1 MGCSTVKTTDLNK
14 ELNPPQ
20 YEAVTCLNGPLLIL
34 AGAGSGKTRVIT
46 YRIAYLI
53 DLGILPY
60 QILAVTFTNKAAKE
74 MKNRVINLVGVRARA
89 MWIATFH
96 SVCVRILRE
105 YGDIKNFTIYDEYE
119 QLKLIKEC
127 LKEFD
132 ISEKQFKPSK
142 ILASIS
148 KAKENLIKP
157 EDFLANNVF
166 NRRVKDIYLKYQE
179 KLLENKAFDFD
190 DLISEVI
197 YLFYKRTDI
206 LNKLQERFQYI
217 LVDEYQDINFAQY
230 ELVKL
235 LAKKH
240 QNICVVGDDDQC
252 IYQWRGADIYH
263 ILNFEKDYSQ
273 VKTVKL
279 EENYRSTGS
288 ILEAANRVIKHNKQR
303 KEKTLWTNR
312 GVGES
317 IEVFEAGDEYE
328 EAEYV
333 ASKILEFKHKEGRS
347 AQEFLILYRVNAQ
360 SRIFENIFR
369 KYDLP
374 YTIVGGLS
382 FYQRKEIKD
391 LVAYLRIL
399 INLDDGM
406 SIERVINVPSRGI
419 GKSSLNK
426 IRVYATSKRVSFF
439 EALSKA
445 EEIDGL
451 SNKIKNSI
459 TIFTSLIKYLIAKKE
474 ELTLMELVREVIIKS
489 NYIFYLKQEYM
500 EEDAMQ
506 RIENLEEFLSMVKEF
521 EESSEDKSLTSFLS
535 QAQLTA
541 DIDNW
546 KDIEYK
552 VNLMTLHN
560 AKGLEFPVVFLVGVE
575 EGIFPHLNALI
586 EERIEEERRLCYVG
600 MTRAK
605 DRLFLTYTKYRTW
618 HGVTRESVPSC
629 FLEELKIEEKS
640 KDKSGFD
647 FGDDGY
653 TGKIVRHKR
662 WGEGKITAQRGTGD
676 NLQLTVNFISG
687 ENRVLMNKY
696 AKLEIAE

>member
-1 MGCSTVKTTDLNK
+1 MGCSLTKTRDSSK

-20 YEAVTCLNGPLLIL
+20 YEAVTCLNGPILVL

-46 YRIAYLI
+46 YRIAHLT
-53 DLGILPY
+53 DLGVLPY
-60 QILAVTFTNKAAKE
+60 QILAVTFTNKAAEE
-74 MKNRVINLVGVRARA
+74 MKNRVIDLVGVKAKT

-96 SVCVRILRE
+96 ATCVRILRE
-105 YGDIKNFTIYDEYE
+105 YGDIKNFTIYDDND
-119 QLKLIKEC
+119 QQKLIKEC
-127 LKEFD
+127 LEEFD
-132 ISEKQFKPSK
+132 INEKQFKPSK

-148 KAKENLIKP
+148 RAKENLIKP
-157 EDFLANNVF
+157 EGFLANSIF
-166 NRRVKDIYLKYQE
+166 NRIVKDIYVKYQE

-197 YLFYKRTDI
+197 YLFHRREDI
-206 LNKLQERFQYI
+206 LDRLQDRFKHI

-230 ELVKL
+230 ELIRL

-240 QNICVVGDDDQC
+240 QSICVVGDDDQC
-252 IYQWRGADIYH
+252 IYQWRGANIYH
-263 ILNFEKDYSQ
+263 ILNFEEDYPL

-279 EENYRSTGS
+279 EENYRSTSS
-288 ILEAANRVIKHNKQR
+288 ILEAANKVVRHNKQR
-303 KEKTLWTNR
+303 KEKTLWANR
-312 GVGES
+312 GKGEP
-317 IEVFEAGDEYE
+317 IEIFEASNEYE

-347 AQEFLILYRVNAQ
+347 AHEFLVLYRVNAQ
-360 SRIFENIFR
+360 SRIFENVFR

-399 INLDDGM
+399 INLDDRI
-406 SIERVINVPSRGI
+406 SIERIINVPSRGI
-419 GKSSLNK
+419 GKTSLSK
-426 IRVYATSKRVSFF
+426 VRAYAISKGISFF
-439 EALSKA
+439 EALSKV
-445 EEIDGL
+445 EEIG
-451 SNKIKNSI
+451 SAGNKIKNSI
-459 TIFTSLIKYLIAKKE
+459 ISFTSLLRYLIAKKE
-474 ELTLMELVREVIIKS
+474 ELTLMDLVREVIIKS
-489 NYIFYLKQEYM
+489 GYISYLKQEYT
-500 EEDAMQ
+500 EEDTMQ
-506 RIENLEEFLSMVKEF
+506 RIENLEEFLSLIKEF
-521 EESSEDKSLTSFLS
+521 EESSEDRSLSSFLS

-546 KDIEYK
+546 KDVESK

-600 MTRAK
+600 ITRAK

-618 HGVTRESVPSC
+618 HGVTRESAPSC
-629 FLEELKIEEKS
+629 FLEELGIKEKG
-640 KDKSGFD
+640 KDESSFD
-647 FGDDGY
+647 LGDDNFI
-653 TGKIVRHKR
+653 GKVVRHRR
-662 WGEGKITAQRGTGD
+662 WGEGEITNQKGSGD

-687 ENRVLMNKY
+687 ETRVLMNKY
-696 AKLEIAE
+696 AKLEIVE